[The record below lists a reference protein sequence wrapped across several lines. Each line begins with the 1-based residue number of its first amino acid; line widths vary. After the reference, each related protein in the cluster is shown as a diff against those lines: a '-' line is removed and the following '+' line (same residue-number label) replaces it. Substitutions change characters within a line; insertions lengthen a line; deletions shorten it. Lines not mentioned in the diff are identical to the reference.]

1 MKIAIGLNGSGKY
14 LELTSQLY
22 AEYNNLYDDVD
33 FDFYLATW
41 EDELDYSDFEW
52 VTDYVRLKEEESIHY
67 DITNT
72 EYLGHQPH
80 YMFTS
85 YRLNHLIKKSNI
97 KYDAI
102 LQTRS
107 DLVICRETLDV
118 LVDSCKREEVTEKLI
133 YNLTG
138 VTTFYANPNQN
149 TPYLWCNDRLFF
161 GHPSSIE
168 TFSMAWVS
176 YFLDSTSYFYKNRR
190 DLITNHIWPAE
201 FLTNKGVNI
210 QPLRSPPKSQNTVL
224 LIRENF
230 RFLNDDCSGGWSLKH
245 PSVTQFQ
252 ILLNEKKGIGIL
264 NTPYNDLL
272 DIFMSTDK
280 GPTESKV
287 IKGISK
293 ASEASRNSEHKKSKN
308 PLIK

>member
-72 EYLGHQPH
+72 KHTGHQPH

-133 YNLTG
+133 YNIMI
-138 VTTFYANPNQN
+138 
-149 TPYLWCNDRLFF
+149 RLL
-161 GHPSSIE
+161 
-168 TFSMAWVS
+168 FSAIS
-176 YFLDSTSYFYKNRR
+176 
-190 DLITNHIWPAE
+190 
-201 FLTNKGVNI
+201 
-210 QPLRSPPKSQNTVL
+210 
-224 LIRENF
+224 
-230 RFLNDDCSGGWSLKH
+230 
-245 PSVTQFQ
+245 
-252 ILLNEKKGIGIL
+252 
-264 NTPYNDLL
+264 
-272 DIFMSTDK
+272 
-280 GPTESKV
+280 PTEIRIKILHSSK
-287 IKGISK
+287 SL
-293 ASEASRNSEHKKSKN
+293 SY
-308 PLIK
+308 